1 MRFIDIEGKFI
12 NAANVTHIVN
22 QVNSVRAGQEQTFR
36 NQPGGAMIY
45 VIGGTAI
52 PITGRSAKDIA
63 TALGKGL

>member
-1 MRFIDIEGKFI
+1 MRFIDIEGNFI
-12 NAANVTHIVN
+12 NAANVTHVVN
-22 QVNSVRAGQEQTFR
+22 QVNSIRADMEQTFR

-63 TALGKGL
+63 AALSKGL